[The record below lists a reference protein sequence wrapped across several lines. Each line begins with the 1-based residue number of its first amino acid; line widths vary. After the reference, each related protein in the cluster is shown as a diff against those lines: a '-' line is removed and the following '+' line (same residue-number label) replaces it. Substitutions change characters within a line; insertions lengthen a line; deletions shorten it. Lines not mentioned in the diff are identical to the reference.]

1 MTTEKGGRPCRVCSH
16 PRRAEI
22 ETALR
27 NGAKV
32 ATLVE
37 VYGVGEGNIRRH
49 AKNHAKAGAVPAQ
62 TNQVLPDAEPSKLA
76 KLLSLRTL
84 KVLRDGEASGNPRVQ
99 LAALRVARENLETV
113 AKLRATEP
121 ADYAPERDEL
131 LAALRDRLAA
141 TLRGYPEALEAVRAD
156 FRAVAE
162 GK

>member
-1 MTTEKGGRPCRVCSH
+1 MTTEKGGRPCRVCHH
-16 PRRAEI
+16 PRRLEI

-32 ATLVE
+32 GTLVE
-37 VYGVGEGNIRRH
+37 LYGVGEGNIRRH
-49 AKNHAKAGAVPAQ
+49 AKNHAKAGAVPSKPG
-62 TNQVLPDAEPSKLA
+62 QVLPDGEPSKLA

-99 LAALRVARENLETV
+99 LSALRVARENLETV

-131 LAALRDRLAA
+131 LSALRDRLAA
-141 TLRGYPEALEAVRAD
+141 TLRDYPEALDAVRGD
-156 FRAVAE
+156 FRELVE